1 MKNNRRDS
9 VWLDICMKINP
20 NISYSLSNKN
30 IKDKRELFY
39 KYLIKLE
46 RVSSLINESNF
57 KKYAFVYYK
66 KYVIE
71 KDNIKDSV
79 VKKIKERE
87 LYNNGHIIN
96 ESSIRDGIIENQKNS
111 LNSILN
117 FLLKQ
122 EKYNIFEKYFLFQ
135 GLIRLKEEKNSE
147 IKFINRD
154 RTTIAPFIS
163 IDEEALDYVINMVNN
178 YVDTGFIPSVSIKSA
193 LKEGNFKAL
202 YNYSVSELR
211 KSNNTETDG
220 VWKKYNKGEDYK
232 ELFFDL
238 DNKYTGWC
246 TERDELTCKNQ
257 MSSGDF
263 YVYYTKNIDNI
274 YSIPRIAI
282 RMKDSEI
289 YEIRG
294 ILKNQEV
301 EPELLDILKSKLNEL
316 PFSKR
321 NMKKFKD
328 MKMVELIY
336 KKAKENISLDEE
348 ELRFIYQ
355 VDSPIYSF
363 GYIDNPKIHEI
374 LSTRNYKDDLSKIFN
389 LDKKYIKDNVNE
401 VNDDTVIFIGELNID
416 EIEETS
422 KLNSIKY
429 VFGNIN
435 SRRKK
440 VDFEELELVVGSLNL
455 PNTKSFSARKLKRI
469 NEYCNLMYLNDASD
483 LVSLE
488 YIGKDAAFSSLY
500 ESYGLDNLKYVMG
513 DLDFSELV
521 DARNLTSLVEI
532 NGEANFYSLG
542 SSSGLN
548 NLKYINGRA
557 IFSSLNSA
565 SSLTSLTFIN
575 GSAHFE
581 KLISSCGLKNLE
593 YICDSAYFNRLIYP
607 IFPSLKNIYGSGIF
621 PNIETYSFIDNLDY
635 VGSDLYLKKEFES
648 DLKDYHKKNLKLVFE

>member
-46 RVSSLINESNF
+46 KISSLINESNF

-66 KYVIE
+66 KYVID

-294 ILKNQEV
+294 ILKDQEV

-455 PNTKSFSARKLKRI
+455 PNRDPFNI
-469 NEYCNLMYLNDASD
+469 FND
-483 LVSLE
+483 
-488 YIGKDAAFSSLY
+488 
-500 ESYGLDNLKYVMG
+500 
-513 DLDFSELV
+513 
-521 DARNLTSLVEI
+521 
-532 NGEANFYSLG
+532 
-542 SSSGLN
+542 
-548 NLKYINGRA
+548 
-557 IFSSLNSA
+557 
-565 SSLTSLTFIN
+565 
-575 GSAHFE
+575 
-581 KLISSCGLKNLE
+581 
-593 YICDSAYFNRLIYP
+593 
-607 IFPSLKNIYGSGIF
+607 
-621 PNIETYSFIDNLDY
+621 
-635 VGSDLYLKKEFES
+635 
-648 DLKDYHKKNLKLVFE
+648 